1 MLLAIGIVVVV
12 VIVFLIFMKV
22 YPIFGRKPSKEVAR
36 GFTKSPQ
43 YAKGKFENPVP
54 AMMDMSFST
63 TVGILR
69 EMLKGSPY
77 RRPKVPLPMEV
88 PRFTKNGDTTITW
101 FGHSA
106 SLLTIDGK
114 ALLMDPMF
122 GRTPSPFPWLGKNRY
137 SGGLPFELEQLPR
150 IDAVI
155 LSHDHYD
162 HLDYGSIMKIKHKV
176 SKFFVPL
183 GVKGHLVRWGIP
195 ATQIEEYDWWDELTF
210 EGLQL
215 ACTPANHFS
224 GRSLND
230 RGATLW
236 CSWVIKGQHTNVF
249 FSGDS
254 GYTPHFKQIGDKY
267 GPFDLTLIECGQYDE
282 RWADIHLMPEETV
295 QAHLDV
301 KGKVLLPIHWGAFT
315 LAMHDWNDPVARAA
329 KAAKAKGVTILTPQ
343 IGHTVTLK
351 GSDVVTDIPNANW
364 WVQK

>member
-1 MLLAIGIVVVV
+1 MLLTLGIVVVV
-12 VIVFLIFMKV
+12 VGVYFLFMNV
-22 YPIFGRKPSKEVAR
+22 YPVFGRRPSKDDR
-36 GFTKSPQ
+36 KRFIKSPQ
-43 YAKGKFENPVP
+43 YAQDKFDNPVP
-54 AMMDMSFST
+54 AMMNMSFT
-63 TVGILR
+63 TTLGILR
-69 EMLKGSPY
+69 DMIKGSPH
-77 RRPKVPLPMEV
+77 RRPASNLPMETTQF
-88 PRFTKNGDTTITW
+88 RIDGDTSVTW

-114 ALLMDPMF
+114 ALLLDPMF

-137 SGGLPFELEQLPR
+137 SGGIPFEIEELPR

-162 HLDYGSIMKIKHKV
+162 HLDYGSILKIKHKV
-176 SKFFVPL
+176 NRFIVPL
-183 GVKGHLVRWGIP
+183 GVGAHLIRWGVP
-195 ATQIEEYDWWDELTF
+195 EATIEEHDWWEELTF

-224 GRSLND
+224 GRSVND

-236 CSWVIKGQHTNVF
+236 CSWVIKGKQSSVF

-267 GPFDLTLIECGQYDE
+267 GPFDLTLMECGQYDE

-301 KGKVLLPIHWGAFT
+301 RGKVMLPIHWGAFT
-315 LAMHDWNDPVARAA
+315 LAIHDWNDPVARAA
-329 KAAKAKGVTILTPQ
+329 KAAKLKGVMMITPPIGQTI
-343 IGHTVTLK
+343 TLK
-351 GSDVVTDIPNANW
+351 GSDVMSYRNADW
-364 WVQK
+364 WVQC